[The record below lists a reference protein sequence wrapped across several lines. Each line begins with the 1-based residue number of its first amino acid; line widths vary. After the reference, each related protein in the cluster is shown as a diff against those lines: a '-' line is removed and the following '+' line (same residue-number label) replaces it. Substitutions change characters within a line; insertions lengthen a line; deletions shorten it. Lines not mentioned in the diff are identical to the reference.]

1 MATTDSQSGEAG
13 LKVACL
19 SPPACGVIQCADI
32 ACMLLQ
38 GYYALLA
45 EKEWQSFS
53 EVFIE
58 GAWLASSIDRV
69 FCRFLSYV
77 PVRCDAY

>member
-1 MATTDSQSGEAG
+1 VATTDSQSGEAG

-32 ACMLLQ
+32 AYMLLQ

-45 EKEWQSFS
+45 EKAWQSFS

-58 GAWLASSIDRV
+58 GAWLAKRTSSIDPV
-69 FCRFLSYV
+69 FCRFS
-77 PVRCDAY
+77 RCQ